1 MRRAASGCSHPHLCA
16 GSACR
21 RSAHANLVQSMCPHV
36 PHLLCPPL
44 CCCSEDPEQRRFNEW
59 ELRELEDREDWEE
72 DVPAVSCWF
81 VLRLAMTPVCM
92 RPAPAGQWLGSGR
105 RRHRCC

>member
-1 MRRAASGCSHPHLCA
+1 
-16 GSACR
+16 
-21 RSAHANLVQSMCPHV
+21 MCPHV

-81 VLRLAMTPVCM
+81 VQHLAPPRFCVHASCFCGAVVGQREERQKCCWAGGLLPPPPLHSLHSLHLCM
-92 RPAPAGQWLGSGR
+92 HEL
-105 RRHRCC
+105 HRA